1 MGLYKAGFER
11 AGQLFGADLATGFIG
26 FIAISRS
33 GWRETDLRA
42 LLPKLSSAPW
52 DELRFAY
59 LRRLFRG
66 QLRQRGSTG
75 RWDFAHTQMRISA
88 LSYLASLAVSET
100 AVHSLAGEHLLE
112 LPREDPLRQTETMVH
127 LIHGLLQMHDLLAVP
142 VKNSDGEVWNA
153 QFISPDGKKRYFKHS
168 RKKGLAFRIGPPASS
183 RASCWWKA
191 TQLALLFSRPRSSNG
206 APLAACG
213 RQNWVTRAASRSLH
227 PDFGSINKTDTKL

>member
-26 FIAISRS
+26 LIAISRS

-100 AVHSLAGEHLLE
+100 ALNSLAGEHLLE

-142 VKNSDGEVWNA
+142 LKNSDGEVWNA

-168 RKKGLAFRIGPPASS
+168 RKKGLAFRIGPPRKFAGIVLVEGYSTGASIFEAAQFEWCATRRL
-183 RASCWWKA
+183 RAPK
-191 TQLALLFSRPRSSNG
+191 LG
-206 APLAACG
+206 Y
-213 RQNWVTRAASRSLH
+213 TRGIAIAASGFRI
-227 PDFGSINKTDTKL
+227 DQ